1 MVSETPLRPVSL
13 LNARVPAGLAEGL
26 SLRDHDSAT
35 GLAFTDFSIND
46 QGLIGT
52 GSEGSAIDL
61 GGRIVLPCFIDS
73 HVHLDKAFIVG
84 RTGLPEA
91 GLLDAVK
98 LSMADAPKRT
108 EADLAERMEK
118 GLRLAYSHGT
128 AAIRTHL
135 DTPGM
140 PADSAAWKVFNELRQ
155 RWENRI
161 NLQAVALMALERVE
175 NDDFV
180 ERCRQIA
187 DFRGVL
193 GAFVPPG
200 GGTSAY
206 LDQLF
211 AHAADFGLEVDFH
224 VDETLDRAANGLELI
239 AESVLRTGFKGRVVA
254 GHCCSLS
261 SRDENEAAA
270 LITKAAASGIH
281 VISLPHSN
289 LYLQDRHAHRTP
301 RMRGLTLA
309 HELRAAG
316 VPVHFAS
323 DNVQDPFFPF
333 GEFDMLEVTRSAVR
347 LAHLDNDIASW
358 IPQLFRNAAAA
369 TGFGDHGHIRPGGRG
384 DFIVFD
390 ARNWYDL
397 LSHAHT
403 DRMVFRNGAALPAT
417 KADLR
422 ELFALEIS

>member
-1 MVSETPLRPVSL
+1 MVSETPLRSVSL

-26 SLRDHDSAT
+26 PLRDSDPAT
-35 GLAFTDFSIND
+35 GLALADFSID
-46 QGLIGT
+46 EQGRIGT
-52 GSEGSAIDL
+52 EANEGAIDL

-84 RTGLPEA
+84 RTGLPEG

-98 LSMADAPKRT
+98 LSMADAPERT

-135 DTPGM
+135 DTPDM

-155 RWENRI
+155 RWEERI
-161 NLQAVALMALERVE
+161 SLQAVALMALERVE
-175 NDDFV
+175 NDDFA
-180 ERCRQIA
+180 ERCQQIA
-187 DFRGVL
+187 EFGGVL

-211 AHAADFGLEVDFH
+211 AHAAEFGLEVDFH
-224 VDETLDRAANGLELI
+224 VDETLDPEANGLELI

-261 SRDENEAAA
+261 LRDKNEAAA
-270 LITKAAASGIH
+270 LIAKVADAGIH

-289 LYLQDRHAHRTP
+289 LYLQDRRAHRTP

-358 IPQLFRNAAAA
+358 IPQLFRNAASA
-369 TGFGDHGHIRPGGRG
+369 TGFSAHGNIRHGRRG

-390 ARNWYDL
+390 ARNWYEL
-397 LSHAHT
+397 LSHAHSN
-403 DRMVFRNGAALPAT
+403 RMVFRNGVALPAT

-422 ELFALEIS
+422 ELFAMEIS